1 MMASIHF
8 RTFCL
13 SLKTE
18 MSETVILSVVSYGHE
33 SWSAPWVKKINLGC
47 LKMGCDGKYWM

>member
-1 MMASIHF
+1 
-8 RTFCL
+8 
-13 SLKTE
+13 